1 MAPNEPLEQSSRT
14 QSAGN
19 ITPRPTSPGGASSPV
34 TTGSPASSSPSAGSH
49 TDSGAGP
56 GSSATTGFVG
66 QLQKQATARLT
77 DQKNQAAA
85 ALTNLVEA
93 VRHTGRQ
100 LGEKNAT
107 LAKYAE
113 TTAGELERWS
123 SELKD
128 RDMPQLLDEA
138 KHFARR
144 RPGVFLGIS
153 AAVGLLAVRFLKS
166 SKADARVGSSTGNG
180 PHSAYSGYP
189 VTPRRPPMATRSAGP
204 DRPNVTPGA
213 VESSAWNITSG
224 LPSTPK
230 RRG

>member
-14 QSAGN
+14 QSAGT
-19 ITPRPTSPGGASSPV
+19 ITPRPISPAGASSPV
-34 TTGSPASSSPSAGSH
+34 TAVSPASSSRPAGSH
-49 TDSGAGP
+49 TDSGAAP
-56 GSSATTGFVG
+56 GSSATPGLLG
-66 QLQKQATARLT
+66 QLQEQATARLA

-93 VRHTGRQ
+93 VRHTGQ
-100 LGEKNAT
+100 HLGEKNAT
-107 LAKYAE
+107 LGKYAE

-123 SELKD
+123 SQLKD
-128 RDMPQLLDEA
+128 RDIPQLLDDA

-144 RPGVFLGIS
+144 RPGLFLGIS
-153 AAVGLLAVRFLKS
+153 ATVGLLAVRFLKS
-166 SKADARVGSSTGNG
+166 SKADARVGGSTGNG
-180 PHSAYSGYP
+180 PQSPYSGYP

-204 DRPNVTPGA
+204 DRPNGTPGG
-213 VESSAWNITSG
+213 VESSAWTTSG

>member
-14 QSAGN
+14 QSAGG
-19 ITPRPTSPGGASSPV
+19 ITPRPASTASTSPSVAAASPTWPSQPGG
-34 TTGSPASSSPSAGSH
+34 SSSG
-49 TDSGAGP
+49 SGAAP
-56 GSSATTGFVG
+56 GSSATTDLVG
-66 QLQKQATARLT
+66 QLREQATARLS

-85 ALTNLVEA
+85 TLTSLVEA
-93 VRHTGRQ
+93 VRHTGQQ
-100 LGEKNAT
+100 LEEKNAT

-123 SELKD
+123 SQLKD
-128 RDMPQLLDEA
+128 RDVPQLLDDA

-166 SKADARVGSSTGNG
+166 SKAEAHVRSTAGNG
-180 PHSAYSGYP
+180 PHAAYSGYP
-189 VTPRRPPMATRSAGP
+189 VTPRRPPTGTRSTGQEG
-204 DRPNVTPGA
+204 RTSTQGG
-213 VESSAWNITSG
+213 VETSSWNATSG
-224 LPSTPK
+224 VPSTPK